1 MRLLSFCSLF
11 ILLTISALA
20 QKPSKEQMKS
30 DKKRY
35 AEAQKKLNE
44 QLSKMSPDARR
55 MYDSMTGSVGMQQKI
70 NDANNKLSSNTANS
84 KKGTV
89 SNGIVPEKNT
99 KAIATIAAM
108 PSNAN
113 MKNYISTV
121 GNTTLSAVLP
131 KAKYMA
137 DDIYKRGGT
146 DARQVILSRP
156 DMTILEAIGAAGGV
170 PENGK
175 ASTITVI
182 RKIDGQPQTEI
193 IDLSEIESI
202 AKANTV
208 VMPNDVI
215 YVEPAFNA
223 SIVREV
229 APILSAFS
237 SIVLIYVSLVNLNR

>member
-137 DDIYKRGGT
+137 DDIYKEWEG
-146 DARQVILSRP
+146 RQIP
-156 DMTILEAIGAAGGV
+156 G
-170 PENGK
+170 
-175 ASTITVI
+175 
-182 RKIDGQPQTEI
+182 
-193 IDLSEIESI
+193 
-202 AKANTV
+202 
-208 VMPNDVI
+208 
-215 YVEPAFNA
+215 F
-223 SIVREV
+223 
-229 APILSAFS
+229 
-237 SIVLIYVSLVNLNR
+237 

>member
-55 MYDSMTGSVGMQQKI
+55 MYDSMTGSVG
-70 NDANNKLSSNTANS
+70 SNTANS

-137 DDIYKRGGT
+137 DDIYKRVGRT
-146 DARQVILSRP
+146 TNTRILTGRTMSFSP
-156 DMTILEAIGAAGGV
+156 T
-170 PENGK
+170 P
-175 ASTITVI
+175 I
-182 RKIDGQPQTEI
+182 R
-193 IDLSEIESI
+193 
-202 AKANTV
+202 
-208 VMPNDVI
+208 
-215 YVEPAFNA
+215 
-223 SIVREV
+223 
-229 APILSAFS
+229 
-237 SIVLIYVSLVNLNR
+237 